1 MADGCDAMTPSLN
14 DRIDGMRDELENHRA
29 DGHATTTDVLLL
41 LELIDDLRERLQR
54 TLDRKVP
61 RK

>member
-1 MADGCDAMTPSLN
+1 MTPSLQA
-14 DRIDGMRDELENHRA
+14 RIDAMRDELTNHRA
-29 DGHATTTDVLLL
+29 DGYATTTDVLLL
-41 LELIDDLRERLQR
+41 LELIDELRERLQR

>member
-1 MADGCDAMTPSLN
+1 MTSLQT
-14 DRIDGMRDELENHRA
+14 RIAAMRDELLNHRA
-29 DGHATTTDVLLL
+29 DGDATTTDVLLL
-41 LELIDDLRERLQR
+41 LELVDELRERLQR